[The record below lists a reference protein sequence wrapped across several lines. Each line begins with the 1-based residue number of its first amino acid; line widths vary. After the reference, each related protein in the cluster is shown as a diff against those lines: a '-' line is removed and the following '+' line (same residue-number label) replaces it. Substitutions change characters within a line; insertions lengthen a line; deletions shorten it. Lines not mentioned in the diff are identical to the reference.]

1 MKQWIEI
8 LWSRIGSP
16 LRGLDSKNNMNP
28 IGYYLSRDMQLQS
41 YFNDILQYC
50 ASIENVELRNAVE
63 DLAKNGTSLEKTQA
77 ITVVAAVKK
86 FKLK

>member
-1 MKQWIEI
+1 
-8 LWSRIGSP
+8 
-16 LRGLDSKNNMNP
+16 
-28 IGYYLSRDMQLQS
+28 MQLQS